1 MPAGLR
7 APRGTAGSHL
17 QPDSSHADTQQHLDY
32 LTTKLKLIKVPCQDF
47 SHQNESSR
55 GKNDVGRMT
64 SSMSCS
70 DSRFSW
76 TQSFYFTVSFLHI
89 ASHSMA
95 TANEL
100 SKCEQSK
107 RPIY

>member
-1 MPAGLR
+1 MPASLR
-7 APRGTAGSHL
+7 APRGIAVNHL
-17 QPDSSHADTQQHLDY
+17 QPDSSHADTQQLLGY
-32 LTTKLKLIKVPCQDF
+32 ITKLKLIKTPCQDF
-47 SHQNESSR
+47 SHQDQSSR
-55 GKNDVGRMT
+55 GKNGVGRMT
-64 SSMSCS
+64 STISCS

-76 TQSFYFTVSFLHI
+76 TQSFYFTVYFLYI